1 MIIFDEVTGENTQR
15 NNLYW
20 LQIPSHQYKILS
32 AGCSGSEK
40 TNALLNLI
48 NHQPDLDKIY
58 LFVKDPYELKYQS
71 RIHKNLI
78 NKRQDVGL
86 KHLKDS
92 KAFYK

>member
-1 MIIFDEVTGENTQR
+1 MKLHEKIQR
-15 NNLYW
+15 NNLYR

-32 AGCSGSEK
+32 AGCSGSGK

-71 RIHKNLI
+71 KDQKNLI
-78 NKRQDVGL
+78 NKRQNVGL
-86 KHLKDS
+86 KHLNDS